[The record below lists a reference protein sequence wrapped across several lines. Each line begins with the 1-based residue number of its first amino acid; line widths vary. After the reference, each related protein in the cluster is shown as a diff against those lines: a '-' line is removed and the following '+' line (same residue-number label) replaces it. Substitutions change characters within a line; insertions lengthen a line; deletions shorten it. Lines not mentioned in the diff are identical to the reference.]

1 MPGGARTV
9 RELIA
14 AGERSFSFEFFPP
27 KDLEGERQ
35 LWKALRELE
44 ALIPSYGSVT

>member
-1 MPGGARTV
+1 MPGGAQTV
-9 RELIA
+9 RDLIA

-27 KDLEGERQ
+27 KDEEGERQ

-44 ALIPSYGSVT
+44 LLKPTFV